1 MRRLFEKSV
10 IFSSPKLGHHE
21 FFKVSIE
28 SQDPLLNHY
37 TKATISIELFH
48 IIPNNDNHR

>member
-1 MRRLFEKSV
+1 MRRLFEKNV

-28 SQDPLLNHY
+28 SQDPQSLH
-37 TKATISIELFH
+37 
-48 IIPNNDNHR
+48 